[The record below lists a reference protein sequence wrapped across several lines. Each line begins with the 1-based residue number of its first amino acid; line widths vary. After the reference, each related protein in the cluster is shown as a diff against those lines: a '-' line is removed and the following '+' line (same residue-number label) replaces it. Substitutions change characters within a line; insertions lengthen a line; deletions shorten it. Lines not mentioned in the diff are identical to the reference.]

1 MSKKVLIVEDDKNLA
16 ESLKNIFTK
25 KKIEVKLSHSAPQAE
40 HFVSLDKYDLLI
52 VDVVLP
58 RVNGIDFLKK
68 IISQGLLDSHC
79 KVWIISGVLS
89 QHVISKEMKSHVDSF
104 LKKPLNLQS
113 VEKKIDS
120 SFTTFRSLPG
130 NMQFFYMAVEDK
142 KNVLENKEYIIAG
155 HELMF
160 VWSYLSSFRF
170 SGVLK
175 INCHDVKEK
184 DEILFKGGHIISF
197 KSGDMNS
204 YLGVLLV
211 KNELVSKEDIK
222 KLLSEKS
229 DVPLGDRL
237 VAGCYISPHHLHKI
251 LKEQLA
257 IRLFEA
263 MEHPLLT
270 VNCVNFIPSVNFNY
284 SASLEMNDLL
294 SLVNNWMKSK
304 VNKRWL
310 KEFFSG
316 CKDMYIKPL
325 KKPSGAKYFSHY
337 PGLGF
342 LSSPTVQGEKT
353 VADMI
358 NVMDKTEDK
367 AIRELYCRIL
377 VKESC
382 LEYKS
387 DNAISN
393 DNYDS
398 IRVKY
403 ESFLKAADTKNYFE
417 LMNLPLNASLNKIEE
432 TYRDMVKIFHPD
444 RRNRDMPEDL
454 AKICDK
460 CFILVGTIYKTLSN
474 PQEKEKYLKTL
485 ENKIR
490 MGSFAIKEMY
500 MKGKKNLEE
509 GLYTSAFRQFE
520 FVVNSRLAP
529 SDTILYYL
537 WSKIKS
543 AKSALN
549 REEQHKIKELFDN
562 VALECRHTATFYFVK
577 GLFMKETG
585 HKKPAFECFS
595 KALSLDPKL
604 KVARVEK
611 HSLGAIQKKSLKSFM
626 DIFKKGA

>member
-25 KKIEVKLSHSAPQAE
+25 KKIDVKLSYSAPQAE

-89 QHVISKEMKSHVDSF
+89 QHVISKEMKGHVDSF
-104 LKKPLNLQS
+104 LKKPLNLKS
-113 VEKKIDS
+113 IEKKIDTSLTTS
-120 SFTTFRSLPG
+120 SRLPG
-130 NMQFFYMAVEDK
+130 NMQFFYMAMEDK
-142 KNVLENKEYIIAG
+142 KNVLENKEYIITG

-160 VWSYLSSFRF
+160 IWSYLSALRF

-175 INCHDVKEK
+175 VICHGVKET
-184 DEILFKGGHIISF
+184 DEILFKEGHINRF
-197 KSGDMNS
+197 KSGDMKS

-211 KNELVSKEDIK
+211 KNELVSKEDVK

-237 VAGCYISPHHLHKI
+237 VAGCYISPHHLHKM

-257 IRLFEA
+257 IRLFKV

-270 VNCVNFIPSVNFNY
+270 VSCGNFIPSVNFNY

-316 CKDMYIKPL
+316 CKDMHIRAL
-325 KKPSGAKYFSHY
+325 KKPPGGKYFIHY

-342 LSSPTVQGEKT
+342 LSSPAVQGEKT

-358 NVMDKTEDK
+358 NEMGKKEDK

-387 DNAISN
+387 DNGSSVSS

-417 LMNLPLNASLNKIEE
+417 LMNLPLNAPVNKIEE
-432 TYRDMVKIFHPD
+432 IYRDMVKIFHPD
-444 RRNRDMPEDL
+444 RRNRDMPEEL
-454 AKICDK
+454 VKICDK
-460 CFILVGTIYKTLSN
+460 CFILVGTVYKTLSN

-485 ENKIR
+485 EGKTR
-490 MGSFAIKEMY
+490 MGSFAIKEMC

-543 AKSALN
+543 TKTAINK
-549 REEQHKIKELFDN
+549 EEQYKIKELFDN
-562 VALECRHTATFYFVK
+562 VALECRHTDYI
-577 GLFMKETG
+577 L
-585 HKKPAFECFS
+585 
-595 KALSLDPKL
+595 L
-604 KVARVEK
+604 R
-611 HSLGAIQKKSLKSFM
+611 
-626 DIFKKGA
+626 